1 MTFKIFLEKTAKRQ
15 IEKLDKEI
23 MRRILESLRELE
35 KGFSAR
41 LDIKKLKGYD
51 NHYRIRVGNYRIM
64 FVIESGTVYIYDV
77 SIRGNAYK

>member
-1 MTFKIFLEKTAKRQ
+1 LTFKIFLEKTAKRQ

>member
-15 IEKLDKEI
+15 IKKLDKEI

>member
-1 MTFKIFLEKTAKRQ
+1 MTFKIFLEKTAKKQ
-15 IEKLDKEI
+15 IEKLDKETA
-23 MRRILESLRELE
+23 RRILESLRELE

-51 NHYRIRVGNYRIM
+51 NHYRIRVGSYRIM
-64 FVIESGTVYIYDV
+64 LVIESGTVYIYDV